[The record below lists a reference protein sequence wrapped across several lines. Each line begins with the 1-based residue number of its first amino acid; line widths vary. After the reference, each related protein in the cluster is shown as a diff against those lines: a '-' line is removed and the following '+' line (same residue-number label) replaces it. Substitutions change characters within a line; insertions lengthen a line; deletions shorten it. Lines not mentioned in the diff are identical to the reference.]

1 MKIKHL
7 LLSAI
12 AVATA
17 LVSCQ
22 KDPSKEKASLTLSD
36 SEISFETSAEGTK
49 TVTLTST
56 RMWEAQIPTA
66 AAEWV
71 SVSPDKGEAS
81 ANPQT
86 IEITVKPNT
95 GNDRTAE
102 ISFRIVGGTKTLKVS
117 QKGDQ
122 GEAVKGDGS
131 LEKPFNVA
139 EAIVEANKNS
149 FTPPTD
155 NDKINALPDYYVKG
169 IISNI
174 KNVDTGQYGNAEFNI
189 SDDGKTTSPQF
200 LIYRCYYL
208 NGEHFKSEGQI
219 KVGDEV
225 VVLGKIFNAFG
236 NTPELNNGG
245 VIISINGSGQPGPY
259 MSVTPLSKTVNYN
272 AGSFTVNVSANQSWT
287 VTDGTFASAS
297 VKSGNNNGEVTISY
311 TENSTAGERTDNIVF
326 KAADN
331 TELVL
336 VITQAEQGGVA
347 ATEITWEKA
356 DWQVDGSVATLEK
369 DGYTITV
376 SKEGGS
382 TNPAVRDNG
391 DIRLYAKGTLKV
403 SGPTALTS
411 VVVTLASD
419 AGYKYTTVTAD
430 SGAVGAQAVGDKEFS
445 WTGSAQTVTFTV
457 GDYATLGSDGATKG
471 GQIRFNK
478 ISVK

>member
-22 KDPSKEKASLTLSD
+22 KDLSKETASVSLSVAEVNFESTKTDTKTITLS
-36 SEISFETSAEGTK
+36 
-49 TVTLTST
+49 ST
-56 RMWEAQIPTA
+56 RTWIAEIPA
-66 AAEWV
+66 AAKEWV

-81 ANPQT
+81 ADPQT
-86 IEITVKPNT
+86 IEITVKDNGGFDHSADIT
-95 GNDRTAE
+95 
-102 ISFRIVGGTKTLKVS
+102 FKIVGSFQILKVN
-117 QKGDQ
+117 QKGEK
-122 GEAVKGDGS
+122 GAPIKGDGS
-131 LEKPFNVA
+131 LEKPYSVA
-139 EAIVEANKNS
+139 EAIVEANKNL
-149 FTPPTD
+149 FTPPAD
-155 NDKINALPDYYVKG
+155 NDKIKALPDYYVKG

-174 KNVDTGQYGNAEFNI
+174 KNVDTGTYGNAEFNI
-189 SDDGKTTSPQF
+189 SDDGTTTSPQF

-225 VVLGKIFNAFG
+225 VVRGKIFNAFG
-236 NTPELNNGG
+236 NTPELNIGG
-245 VIISINGSGQPGPY
+245 VIISINGSDQPGPY
-259 MSVTPLSKTVNYN
+259 MSVTPLSKTVNYK

-297 VKSGNNNGEVTISY
+297 VKSGDNNGEVTISY
-311 TENSTAGERTDNIVF
+311 TENSTAAERTDNIVF

-336 VITQAEQGGVA
+336 VITQTEEGAVV
-347 ATEITWEKA
+347 ATEITWKKA

-419 AGYKYTTVTAD
+419 DGDRYTTVTAD
-430 SGAVGAQAVGDKEFS
+430 SGAVGAQAKGDKEFS

-457 GDYATLGSDGATKG
+457 GDQATLGSDGASKG

>member
-155 NDKINALPDYYVKG
+155 NDKIKALPDYYVKG

-189 SDDGKTTSPQF
+189 SDDGTT
-200 LIYRCYYL
+200 
-208 NGEHFKSEGQI
+208 
-219 KVGDEV
+219 
-225 VVLGKIFNAFG
+225 
-236 NTPELNNGG
+236 T
-245 VIISINGSGQPGPY
+245 
-259 MSVTPLSKTVNYN
+259 
-272 AGSFTVNVSANQSWT
+272 
-287 VTDGTFASAS
+287 
-297 VKSGNNNGEVTISY
+297 
-311 TENSTAGERTDNIVF
+311 
-326 KAADN
+326 
-331 TELVL
+331 
-336 VITQAEQGGVA
+336 
-347 ATEITWEKA
+347 
-356 DWQVDGSVATLEK
+356 
-369 DGYTITV
+369 
-376 SKEGGS
+376 
-382 TNPAVRDNG
+382 
-391 DIRLYAKGTLKV
+391 
-403 SGPTALTS
+403 
-411 VVVTLASD
+411 
-419 AGYKYTTVTAD
+419 
-430 SGAVGAQAVGDKEFS
+430 
-445 WTGSAQTVTFTV
+445 
-457 GDYATLGSDGATKG
+457 
-471 GQIRFNK
+471 
-478 ISVK
+478 